1 MRFFPSSEC
10 IKLRMNFLSLSFKL
24 HRKNVYVLFP
34 YVIFVLRSRGIATG
48 ITAAGCYVMA
58 FIASK
63 TYYNLESFLSL
74 AGVSMLYASIGVFGL
89 VVGYFIIPETE
100 NRTLEDIELHFSDNA
115 RKLTDRK
122 IQKNVIGKDLKTTS
136 NDNDKLNGTSLSE
149 KSPSVIVS
157 MILNDRRNMD
167 NGKDAGICNRAF
179 TSDS

>member
-1 MRFFPSSEC
+1 MLIP
-10 IKLRMNFLSLSFKL
+10 LSF
-24 HRKNVYVLFP
+24 RYT
-34 YVIFVLRSRGIATG
+34 RSRGIATG

-74 AGVSMLYASIGVFGL
+74 PGVSMLYACIGVFGL
-89 VVGYFIIPETE
+89 VVGYIIIPETE
-100 NRTLEDIELHFSDNA
+100 NRTLEDIELHFSDND

-122 IQKNVIGKDLKTTS
+122 IQKNVIGKELKATS
-136 NDNDKLNGTSLSE
+136 NDNDQLNGTTLSE

-167 NGKDAGICNRAF
+167 TDTGKDAGISNKAF